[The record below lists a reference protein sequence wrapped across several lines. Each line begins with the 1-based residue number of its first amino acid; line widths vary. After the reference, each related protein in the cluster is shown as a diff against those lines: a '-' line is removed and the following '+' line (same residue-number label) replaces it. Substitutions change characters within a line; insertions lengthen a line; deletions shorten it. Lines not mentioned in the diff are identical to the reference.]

1 MASIQAPN
9 FLSAAANSDGAKV
22 LQTER
27 QHMRAKLSAIVVG
40 LWIGTSSTAGVFA
53 ADAGGKA
60 VFEKSCVGCH
70 GADGKGNPAM
80 AKVLGEKALNI
91 TTKETAQKSDE
102 QLLKVIAEGSGKMPA
117 SKLNKDEQKQALGYV
132 RTLAK

>member
-1 MASIQAPN
+1 MLGAGVQTPALFIYRVPMSKTEPQLIFVAQVGAAHGIQGEFRLISHMDDPASILEYNP
-9 FLSAAANSDGAKV
+9 L
-22 LQTER
+22 L
-27 QHMRAKLSAIVVG
+27 
-40 LWIGTSSTAGVFA
+40 
-53 ADAGGKA
+53 DA
-60 VFEKSCVGCH
+60 
-70 GADGKGNPAM
+70 KGNPAM

>member
-1 MASIQAPN
+1 M
-9 FLSAAANSDGAKV
+9 
-22 LQTER
+22 ER
-27 QHMRAKLSAIVVG
+27 MRSKLCAIVVG
-40 LWIGTSSTAGVFA
+40 LWIGMSWTAGVFA

-60 VFEKSCVGCH
+60 VFEKSCAGCH

-80 AKVLGEKALNI
+80 AKVLGEKAVNI

>member
-1 MASIQAPN
+1 MKS
-9 FLSAAANSDGAKV
+9 KV
-22 LQTER
+22 AL
-27 QHMRAKLSAIVVG
+27 AVIGLLVG
-40 LWIGTSSTAGVFA
+40 TGSTPVAFA
-53 ADAGGKA
+53 ADAGAGKA

-80 AKVLGEKALNI
+80 AKVLGEKAVNI